1 MNCGLF
7 KGAKM
12 QFYGTREVAKI
23 LNVRPH
29 TLTAAIWNGRV
40 DPPQK
45 SPGGEFLWTED
56 DIERASWALLHRS
69 YKHQGGRIDAR

>member
-1 MNCGLF
+1 
-7 KGAKM
+7 M
-12 QFYGTREVAKI
+12 QFYGTRQVAKI

-45 SPGGEFLWTED
+45 SPGGKFLWTPE

-69 YKHQGGRIDAR
+69 YLHSKERDHAN